1 MKKIAYLLSFMLLFS
16 AFAPAAM
23 AKGVKKEKTELTA
36 EQLVRVGEI
45 ESRVA
50 EIKSMD
56 FSKMSKS
63 EISSVKTELKE
74 MNKEA
79 RAANNGIYLSV
90 GAIIIILLIV
100 ILLT

>member
-1 MKKIAYLLSFMLLFS
+1 
-16 AFAPAAM
+16 
-23 AKGVKKEKTELTA
+23 KEKTELTA

-56 FSKMSKS
+56 FSEMSKA
-63 EISSVKTELKE
+63 EKNSVKTELKE

-79 RAANNGIYLSV
+79 RALNNGVYLSV
-90 GAIIIILLIV
+90 GAIIVILLIV

>member
-1 MKKIAYLLSFMLLFS
+1 
-16 AFAPAAM
+16 
-23 AKGVKKEKTELTA
+23 KEKTELTA

>member
-1 MKKIAYLLSFMLLFS
+1 MKKIAYLLSVMFLFS

-56 FSKMSKS
+56 FSEMSKA
-63 EISSVKTELKE
+63 EKNSVKTELKE

-79 RAANNGIYLSV
+79 RALNNGVYLSV
-90 GAIIIILLIV
+90 GAIIVILLIV